1 MTHREI
7 EELFYSLLRMGMS
20 AREAHHFFIHIVY
33 RRSRAPRGHGE
44 NSAASPSPGAENA
57 VRPPWAPPEPPPLQI
72 APPML
77 PGLVDLAEQAQL
89 VFEVRRCPGCG
100 VSFHPWAAQPGTQY
114 VNELVTITGCS
125 CKEPRVYTL
134 NGARRLGLL

>member
-7 EELFYSLLRMGMS
+7 KELFDSLLRMGMS
-20 AREAHHFFIHIVY
+20 AREAHHFIHIVY
-33 RRSRAPRGHGE
+33 GE

-57 VRPPWAPPEPPPLQI
+57 VRPPWAPAEPEPLPVTPPL
-72 APPML
+72 L

-89 VFEVRRCPGCG
+89 VFEVRRCPECG

-125 CKEPRVYTL
+125 CKKPRVYTL